1 MPFNHLWTDLH
12 TPLEAHSC
20 CVNETSVIP
29 TPQVPSPPREPSWHL
44 LIYFCVLF
52 QHLEDFSSP
61 NHKLRVTSIRE
72 REGKGEPGQGR
83 VEPCRPGDNSRPLGD
98 EGSWLEQPR
107 WPLVGEEE
115 VLVACA
121 GSSLGWRGDIGRQPS
136 VSAAGAGVKPYSL
149 SSPRR
154 YNGVDLQK
162 NLLVTLRFLQLVC
175 QFSRTSSLSV
185 LT

>member
-12 TPLEAHSC
+12 TPLEARSC

-29 TPQVPSPPREPSWHL
+29 TPPQVPSPPREPSWHL

-61 NHKLRVTSIRE
+61 NHKLRVASIRE
-72 REGKGEPGQGR
+72 REGKGEPGLGR

-98 EGSWLEQPR
+98 EGSWLKQPR

-115 VLVACA
+115 MLVICA
-121 GSSLGWRGDIGRQPS
+121 GSSLGRRGDICQVHISGSQP
-136 VSAAGAGVKPYSL
+136 ALSL
-149 SSPRR
+149 S
-154 YNGVDLQK
+154 
-162 NLLVTLRFLQLVC
+162 C
-175 QFSRTSSLSV
+175 WSLSKTFQLEFTQKV
-185 LT
+185 Q